1 LTADAIRVALPDA
14 DVRLYREAFASP
26 RAAELFARLRAELD
40 WQGSEITL
48 FGRKVASPR
57 LSAWYGDAAYTY
69 SGLTWLARPMPE
81 VLSEIRRVVEKL
93 AGQPFNTV
101 LANLYRSGSDSMGWH
116 ADDEPELGPD
126 PVIASVVFG
135 ETRRFLFRRKK
146 DKAQKLEV
154 GFTGGDVMVMGKGTQ
169 CHWLHAVPKTARP
182 VGERI
187 NLTFRRIAPGAGAH

>member
-1 LTADAIRVALPDA
+1 MTAEAIRIALPDA
-14 DVRLYREAFASP
+14 DVRLYRETFAP
-26 RAAELFARLRAELD
+26 LRAAELFGRLRAELD
-40 WQGSEITL
+40 WQASEIVL

-57 LSAWYGDAAYTY
+57 LSAWYGEAAYTY
-69 SGLTWLARPMPE
+69 SGLTWPARPMPE
-81 VLSEIRRVVEKL
+81 MLTEIRRVVEKL

-135 ETRRFLFRRKK
+135 EPRRFIFRRKD
-146 DKAQKLEV
+146 DKTQKLEL
-154 GFTGGDVMVMGKGTQ
+154 GFTAGDVLVMGEGTQ
-169 CHWLHAVPKTARP
+169 RHWLHAVPKTALP

-187 NLTFRRIAPGAGAH
+187 NLTFRRIAAGVAAR